1 MRKFLT
7 FILTVAIPL
16 QCGCLKTEQAVVK
29 QSATEPSELTVKQH
43 LQQDLKDNSVQ
54 GVEAI
59 TPHRL
64 VSNGAGSG
72 FVFPASISYSDSGT
86 IYISDNNG
94 HRIHH
99 WVVDSPTTSALMPE
113 SGNGKLKFPNSIQ
126 FVDGKI
132 FISDNDG
139 IKVFSPAG
147 HLQQLI
153 RPYFGIFSFIKTTK
167 ATIFANTL
175 IRNAEAQD
183 PLIVELDQRGKV
195 LRGFGRRHNVAGH
208 NGLEDQA
215 FLTVSGDLLLAAF
228 KYQPLVEI
236 YDVDSGKLVGSF
248 AIDHPVFRSLS
259 RELERQ
265 RVPERPGEGRV
276 FVPRYLA
283 GIRASG
289 NRIFLC
295 LSLPEPEI
303 WELDQNGNRLR
314 GFHVSGLPPAVD
326 IFGFD
331 VRLMKEKLT
340 FTIGIIDQGWHAT
353 VAELE
358 GNPN

>member
-1 MRKFLT
+1 MAKFLT
-7 FILTVAIPL
+7 SLLTVVIAL
-16 QCGCLKTEQAVVK
+16 QCGCVRTGQSVVK
-29 QSATEPSELTVKQH
+29 KSATEPSELTVKQH
-43 LQQDLKDNSVQ
+43 LQEDLKENS
-54 GVEAI
+54 GPRIGAI
-59 TPHRL
+59 TPYRL
-64 VSNGAGSG
+64 VSNKAGSA

-94 HRIHH
+94 HRIHY
-99 WVVDSPTTSALMPE
+99 WPVDSRTTTAFLPE

-126 FVDGKI
+126 YADGKI

-139 IKVFSPAG
+139 IKVFSPDG
-147 HLQQLI
+147 HLQRLI
-153 RPYFGIFSFIKTTK
+153 RPYFGIFSFTK
-167 ATIFANTL
+167 STNETIFANTL

-183 PLIVELDQRGKV
+183 PLIVELDERGKE

-208 NGLEDQA
+208 NGLEDQT
-215 FLTVSGDLLLAAF
+215 FLAISGSVLLAAF

-236 YDVDSGKLVGSF
+236 YDVKSGKLIQTF
-248 AIDHPVFRSLS
+248 DIDHPVFRALP

-265 RVPERPGEGRV
+265 RVPETLGEGRV

-289 NRIFLC
+289 DRIFLC

-303 WELDQNGNRLR
+303 WEVDQKGNRL
-314 GFHVSGLPPAVD
+314 GEFHVSGLPPAVD

-331 VRLMKEKLT
+331 IRPIKDKLT
-340 FTIGIIDQGWHAT
+340 FSIGIIDQEWHAT

-358 GNPN
+358 VNPN